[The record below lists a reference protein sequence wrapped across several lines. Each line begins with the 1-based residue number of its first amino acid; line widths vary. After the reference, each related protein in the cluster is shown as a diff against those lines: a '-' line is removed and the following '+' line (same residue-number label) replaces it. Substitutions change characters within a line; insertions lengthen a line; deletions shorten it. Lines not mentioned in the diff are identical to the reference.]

1 MGALTTMRHA
11 TFEPVR
17 VGEFVAARGGVL
29 TIAIDTI
36 MIG

>member
-1 MGALTTMRHA
+1 MRHA
-11 TFEPVR
+11 RFQPVR
-17 VGEFVAARGGVL
+17 LGAFVATRGGVL